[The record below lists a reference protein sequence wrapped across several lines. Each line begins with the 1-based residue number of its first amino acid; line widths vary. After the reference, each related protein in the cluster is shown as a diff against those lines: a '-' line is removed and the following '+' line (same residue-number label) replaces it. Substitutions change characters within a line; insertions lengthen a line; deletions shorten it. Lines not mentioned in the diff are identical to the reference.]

1 MEHRRIGEM
10 KMCKKTATLTYE
22 LPEDHRLLVDLDE
35 KTQMCQIRKNV
46 LDGLIRKL
54 WEAEEDEEEE

>member
-1 MEHRRIGEM
+1 
-10 KMCKKTATLTYE
+10 MCKKTATLTYE